1 MDAQN
6 RSDDSIMRNEVIQ
19 KIIDEKVVAI
29 VRGIYGEDC
38 LNLAKALCAGGVKLM
53 EVTFDQKSAEERQRT
68 VDTIRL
74 LAEKLGDC
82 MGFGAGTVTTVEMVR
97 QAKDA
102 GAQFIISPD
111 TNIGVIE
118 ETVRLDMV
126 SIPGALTPSEMMQA
140 HWAGADFIKVF
151 PANQMGPGYFKTV
164 AAPLSQIRMLA
175 VGGINGDTVLDYYKA
190 GAAGFGVAGCLFK
203 PQWVKEGQWDTITN
217 ATAEF
222 MKILNEG

>member
-1 MDAQN
+1 
-6 RSDDSIMRNEVIQ
+6 MRNEVIQ
-19 KIIDEKVVAI
+19 KIIDEKVIAI
-29 VRGIYGEDC
+29 VRGIYNEDC
-38 LNLAKALCAGGVKLM
+38 LNLAKALYAGGVKLM
-53 EVTFDQKSAEERQRT
+53 EVTFDQKSAAERQRT
-68 VDTIRL
+68 VDTIQL
-74 LAEKLGDC
+74 LTKELGDC

-97 QAKDA
+97 QAKEA

-111 TNIGVIE
+111 TNLSVIE

-126 SIPGALTPSEMMQA
+126 SVPGALTPSEMMQA

-175 VGGINGDTVLDYYKA
+175 VGGINGDTVVDYAKA
-190 GAAGFGVAGCLFK
+190 GAAGFGVEGCLFK
-203 PQWVKEGQWDTITN
+203 PQWVKDGQWDTITN

-222 MKILNEG
+222 MRILNEG

>member
-1 MDAQN
+1 
-6 RSDDSIMRNEVIQ
+6 MRNEVIQ
-19 KIIDEKVVAI
+19 KIIDEKVIAI

-38 LNLAKALCAGGVKLM
+38 LNLTKALYKGGVKLM

-74 LAEKLGDC
+74 LTEEMGDC

-97 QAKDA
+97 QAKEA

-111 TNIGVIE
+111 TNLTVIA
-118 ETVRLDMV
+118 ETVALDMV
-126 SIPGALTPSEMMQA
+126 SVPGALTPSEMMQA

-151 PANQMGPGYFKTV
+151 PANQMGPAYFKTV

-175 VGGINGDTVLDYYKA
+175 VGGINEKTVGEYLKA
-190 GAAGFGVAGCLFK
+190 GAVGFGVAGCLFK
-203 PQWVKEGQWDTITN
+203 PQWVKDGQWDAITQ
-217 ATAEF
+217 ATTEF
-222 MKILNEG
+222 MNTLNHA

>member
-1 MDAQN
+1 M
-6 RSDDSIMRNEVIQ
+6 MRDKMIQ
-19 KIIDEKVVAI
+19 KIMDEKVVAI

-38 LNLAKALCAGGVKLM
+38 LNLAKALHNGGVKLM

-74 LAEKLGDC
+74 LTEQLGDV

-97 QAKDA
+97 QAKEA

-111 TNIGVIE
+111 TNPAVIGA
-118 ETVRLDMV
+118 TVELDMV

-175 VGGINGDTVLDYYKA
+175 VGGINEKTVGEYLHA
-190 GAAGFGVAGCLFK
+190 GAVGFGVAGCLFK
-203 PQWVKEGQWDTITN
+203 PQWVKDGQWDTITQ

-222 MKILNEG
+222 MDTLSKA

>member
-1 MDAQN
+1 
-6 RSDDSIMRNEVIQ
+6 MRNEVIQ

-29 VRGIYGEDC
+29 VRGIYNEDC
-38 LNLAKALCAGGVKLM
+38 LNLAKALYAGGVKLM

-68 VDTIRL
+68 VDTIQL
-74 LAEKLGDC
+74 LTKELGDC

-97 QAKDA
+97 QAKEA

-111 TNIGVIE
+111 TNLSVIE

-126 SIPGALTPSEMMQA
+126 SVPGALTPSEMMQA

-175 VGGINGDTVLDYYKA
+175 VGGINGDTVVDYAKA

-203 PQWVKEGQWDTITN
+203 PQWVKDGQWDTITN

-222 MKILNEG
+222 MRILNEG

>member
-1 MDAQN
+1 M
-6 RSDDSIMRNEVIQ
+6 MREKMIQ
-19 KIIDEKVVAI
+19 KIMDEKVVAI

-38 LNLAKALCAGGVKLM
+38 LNLAKALCKGGVKLM
-53 EVTFDQKSAEERQRT
+53 EVTFDQKSAAERQRT

-74 LAEKLGDC
+74 LTEQLGGV

-97 QAKDA
+97 QAKEA

-111 TNIGVIE
+111 TNPAVIE
-118 ETVRLDMV
+118 ATVELGMV

-151 PANQMGPGYFKTV
+151 PANQMGPAYFKTV

-175 VGGINGDTVLDYYKA
+175 VGGINEKTVGEYLHA

-203 PQWVKEGQWDTITN
+203 PQWVKDGQWDTITQ

-222 MKILNEG
+222 MDTLSKA